1 MADGMAW
8 DAQDSR
14 QGKMDLILTEDQR
27 VIREEARRLLAD
39 RMPSERLRAVI
50 AEGQGVDA
58 ALWATVAAEL
68 GWCALTIPEDCDG
81 LGLGLTEL
89 ALLMEAAGERL
100 APIPLWET
108 TCLATPI
115 LMALGSDTAKA
126 LLPRIA
132 GGQSATLAFDPRQP
146 EAACLTATPVADGFV
161 LDGRLSPVLS
171 PLADLVLMQ
180 ARLGEGTAWFV
191 LESGMAQ
198 QVQPL
203 AGLDGTRRWGALRLD
218 GVSVPAS
225 ARIDDGLAPEALRH
239 ALAVAGLGLAAEQV
253 GAARGVMDL
262 TLAYIAERVQ
272 FGRTIASF
280 QAIKHRCAGLEA
292 DLAEARALVYGVA
305 ATADP
310 DTFAL
315 EVAGL
320 RALAQ
325 DLLFRAAQ
333 EAIQLHGGV
342 GITWEYDPHLYFKRA
357 QSDRSLLGDPEAHL
371 DAVAAHLLDTEAKA

>member
-1 MADGMAW
+1 
-8 DAQDSR
+8 
-14 QGKMDLILTEDQR
+14 MDLILTEDQR

-50 AEGQGVDA
+50 SEGQGVDA
-58 ALWATVAAEL
+58 GLWATVAAEL

-108 TCLATPI
+108 TCLAIPI
-115 LMALGSDTAKA
+115 LLALGTEAAHA

-132 GGQSATLAFDPRQP
+132 AGQSATFACDPRQP
-146 EAACLTATPVADGFV
+146 EAASLTATPVAGGFA
-161 LDGRLSPVLS
+161 LTGRLSPVLS
-171 PLADLVLMQ
+171 PRADLVLVQ
-180 ARLGEGTAWFV
+180 ARLGEGTAWFA
-191 LESGMAQ
+191 LEPGMGQ
-198 QVQPL
+198 TVQTL
-203 AGLDGTRRWGALRLD
+203 AGLDGTRQWGVLQLD
-218 GVSVPAS
+218 GVTVSAL
-225 ARIDDGLAPEALRH
+225 ARIDAGAAPALRH
-239 ALAVAGLGLAAEQV
+239 ALALAGLGLAAQQV

-305 ATADP
+305 TTADP
-310 DTFAL
+310 ATFAL

-325 DLLFRAAQ
+325 DLVFRAAQ

-357 QSDRSLLGDPEAHL
+357 QSDRGVLGDPEAHL
-371 DAVAAHLLDTEAKA
+371 DAIAAHLLETEAKA

>member
-1 MADGMAW
+1 
-8 DAQDSR
+8 
-14 QGKMDLILTEDQR
+14 MDLTLTEDQR

-39 RMPSERLRAVI
+39 RMPPERLRAVI
-50 AEGQGVDA
+50 VEGQGVDA
-58 ALWATVAAEL
+58 GLWATVAGEL
-68 GWCALTIPEDCDG
+68 GWAALTIPEAQDG

-89 ALLMEAAGERL
+89 ALMMEAAGERL
-100 APIPLWET
+100 APIPLWESV
-108 TCLATPI
+108 CLATPV
-115 LMALGSDTAKA
+115 LLAVGSAA
-126 LLPRIA
+126 AQAVLLPRIA
-132 GGQSATLAFDPRQP
+132 AGQSATVALDPRQP
-146 EAACLTATPVADGFV
+146 EAACLTARPAANGFV
-161 LDGRLSPVLS
+161 LDGRLSPALS
-171 PLADLVLMQ
+171 PLADLVLVQ
-180 ARLGEGTAWFV
+180 ARLGEGTAWFA
-191 LESGMAQ
+191 LEPGMGQ

-203 AGLDGTRRWGALRLD
+203 AGLDGTRQWGALHLD
-218 GVSVPAS
+218 RVMVPAS
-225 ARIDDGLAPEALRH
+225 ARIDEGAAPDALRR

-262 TLAYIAERVQ
+262 TLAYITERVQ

-310 DTFAL
+310 EAFVL

-325 DLLFRAAQ
+325 DLVFRAAQ

-357 QSDRSLLGDPEAHL
+357 QSDRSLLGDPETHL
-371 DAVAAHLLDTEAKA
+371 DPIAAYLLDHEAKA